1 MSRKT
6 KYYIIA
12 AVLLLLAVIAVICIL
27 STSRPAQD
35 NTEPP
40 EPTQSAAP
48 TLPPETEPPEETPE
62 PTQTPEV
69 KKHTMEIIAGEGGAT
84 YPCGNIE
91 IENGEDISIVIEADE
106 GYQIAK
112 ITFDGNNVRLL
123 DSYGFTYDVPN
134 VTQDHSFTVEFE
146 PIEEPATTPE
156 VTPEPTP
163 EVTPEPTPEPTRPVS
178 NTDI

>member
-1 MSRKT
+1 MSQKT

-12 AVLLLLAVIAVICIL
+12 AALLLLAVIAVICIL
-27 STSRPAQD
+27 SVSRPAQD

-40 EPTQSAAP
+40 EPTQTASP
-48 TLPPETEPPEETPE
+48 TLPPETEPPEETPK
-62 PTQTPEV
+62 PTPTPEV
-69 KKHTMEIIAGEGGAT
+69 KKHTVEIIAGEGGAA

-112 ITFDGNNVRLL
+112 VTFDGKNVRLL
-123 DSYGFTYDVPN
+123 DSFSFTYDVPN
-134 VTQDHSFTVEFE
+134 VTQSHSFTVEFE
-146 PIEEPATTPE
+146 PKAEPTPE
-156 VTPEPTP
+156 ATPEPTP
-163 EVTPEPTPEPTRPVS
+163 EVTPEATPEPTRPVS